1 MNAMQAVTLDLL
13 TPMSVWVAWQTQF
26 RKLGDPKPTKLPYGP
41 GRNLAHADKPETWGT
56 RQEAEFVESTLEKP
70 FGTGGIGI
78 EFHDLLDGRRI
89 GGVDLDTCLD
99 PATGT
104 IADWAREI
112 VVALDSY
119 TEVSPSGA
127 GVKVFFTYDAGALD
141 RLRAVMGGASWGKEF
156 KRPSEE
162 DHPPAIE
169 VHLGNRYFAVTG
181 DAIEDSP
188 TEFRHVDANVLL
200 DLLTNVGPRF
210 SRSANE
216 NGTGDARKSGGQKR
230 DMFGN
235 DRSRSAQAF
244 RKGRDLRRGGK
255 TFEGMVAGLHADPDT
270 ADWAREKGEPNGQ
283 REFRRIWEKAE
294 AKGRLIR
301 VIAGELHNTT
311 TEAETALIE
320 AGLPIYQRGEALA
333 QPVTREV
340 PASRGRMTLAAGLGE
355 LNVYSMI
362 DQMCATAEWE
372 RFDGRDRNWVR
383 INPPAQIAQVLLSR
397 NGRWRFPV
405 VAGIT
410 TTPTLRPDGSLLT
423 EPGYDAVTRLYHVE
437 DPSLRLHPAV
447 HRPTR
452 ATAEA
457 ALAALSGL
465 LAEFPFVRTQ
475 LGDGTELEV
484 AKAVALSGCITPVV
498 RGAMPVAPLHA
509 YNAHAPG
516 SGKSYLVD
524 VASMI
529 ATGRPCPVITAA
541 PDEAETEKRL
551 VGLLLAGFPIVSID
565 NCNGELG
572 GDLLCQAVE
581 RPLLR
586 VRRLGTS
593 DITDLESTVTVF
605 ATGNNLRVRGDM
617 VRRSLIAEMDPQME
631 RPELR
636 TFRADPVLAIQ
647 ADRGRFVSAALIIVR
662 AYIAAGSPGKL
673 PPVASFDA
681 WSDLVRSAL
690 VWLGCADPVLSMEK
704 AREDDPELGELRE
717 MIAAW
722 SNAVGTDAVT
732 CRAAIDTAASKGP
745 KTNSD
750 GDPDHYGGAEARY
763 PDFADLLTRIAGY
776 RGNVDATR
784 LGRWLLSR
792 EGRVVGRKRFAR
804 AGMTGGTVR
813 WRLEHL

>member
-1 MNAMQAVTLDLL
+1 MA
-13 TPMSVWVAWQTQF
+13 
-26 RKLGDPKPTKLPYGP
+26 
-41 GRNLAHADKPETWGT
+41 
-56 RQEAEFVESTLEKP
+56 
-70 FGTGGIGI
+70 
-78 EFHDLLDGRRI
+78 
-89 GGVDLDTCLD
+89 
-99 PATGT
+99 
-104 IADWAREI
+104 
-112 VVALDSY
+112 
-119 TEVSPSGA
+119 
-127 GVKVFFTYDAGALD
+127 
-141 RLRAVMGGASWGKEF
+141 
-156 KRPSEE
+156 

-181 DAIEDSP
+181 DAIDDSP
-188 TEFRHVDANVLL
+188 TEFRHVSADVLF
-200 DLLTNVGPRF
+200 DLLTVVGPRF
-210 SRSANE
+210 SASADAS
-216 NGTGDARKSGGQKR
+216 GSADARKPRGKKR

-244 RKGRDLRRGGK
+244 RKGRDLRRGGA
-255 TFEGMVAGLHADPDT
+255 TYEEMVAGLHAHAET
-270 ADWAREKGEPNGQ
+270 ADWAREKGEPSGQ
-283 REFRRIWEKAE
+283 REFRRIWDKAE
-294 AKGRLIR
+294 VKAAVIR
-301 VIAGELHNTT
+301 VVAGDLHNTT
-311 TEAETALIE
+311 TEAETALIGS
-320 AGLPIYQRGEALA
+320 GLPIFQRGEALT

-355 LNVYSMI
+355 LNPYSMV
-362 DQMCATAEWE
+362 DHMCATAEWE
-372 RFDGRDRNWVR
+372 RFDGRAEEWVR
-383 INPPAQIAQVLLSR
+383 INPPMQVAQTLLSR
-397 NGRWRFPV
+397 HGRWRFPV
-405 VAGIT
+405 VAGII

-423 EPGYDAVTRLYHVE
+423 EPGYDGPTRLYHVA
-437 DPSLRLHPAV
+437 DPALRLHPAV

-452 ATAEA
+452 AAAEA
-457 ALAALSGL
+457 ALAALEGL
-465 LAEFPFVRTQ
+465 LAEFPFVRMQ
-475 LGDGTELEV
+475 LADGTELEV

-529 ATGRPCPVITAA
+529 ASARPCPVITAA

-551 VGLLLAGFPIVSID
+551 VGLLLAGFPIVSLD

-586 VRRLGTS
+586 IRRLGTS
-593 DITDLESTVTVF
+593 DISELESTVTVF

-617 VRRSLIAEMDPQME
+617 VRRSLIAEMDPEME

-636 TFRADPVLAIQ
+636 TFRADPVQAIQ
-647 ADRGRFVSAALIIVR
+647 ADRGCFVSAALIIVR

-717 MIAAW
+717 MVAAW
-722 SNAVGTDAVT
+722 SNAIGSDAVT
-732 CRAAIDTAASKGP
+732 CRAAINVATSKGP
-745 KTNSD
+745 AMNGD
-750 GDPDHYGGAEARY
+750 GDPDHYGSAEARF
-763 PDFADLLTRIAGY
+763 PDLADLLTRVASF

-792 EGRVVGRKRFAR
+792 EGRVVGRRRFKR